1 MVDKVSRKNA
11 SRFMRSHFEFK
22 KHEIEIREFHVR
34 TIPRSIKTERDSSLD
49 CYENPTAFGPDSPSE
64 TIVEGCTCNTSKC
77 NNSISPSVRMTKHQ
91 LIPVRLDGVC
101 PSKRE
106 SKRTSKHRNL
116 AVFVLICVY
125 NDVLWCL
132 GVLGPI
138 ANPKRSQSVTNKS
151 RISRELDVPSAAS

>member
-1 MVDKVSRKNA
+1 MPVGSWDHILSSKNTKL
-11 SRFMRSHFEFK
+11 RFGNSTWEQFHDPLRRN
-22 KHEIEIREFHVR
+22 EIH
-34 TIPRSIKTERDSSLD
+34 PSIAMKTRRHL
-49 CYENPTAFGPDSPSE
+49 GPIGLQKPQLRVA
-64 TIVEGCTCNTSKC
+64 IHQNV
-77 NNSISPSVRMTKHQ
+77 SPSVRMTKHR
-91 LIPVRLDGVC
+91 LIPIRLDGVC